1 MTGNAIWVV
10 VTFLQNLNSE
20 HSRNASYF
28 TYLDID
34 TYTCYYYA
42 SLLFKQSWISTVC
55 PQHIHVFPVVLS
67 KFYLNAW
74 IYGFMCL
81 LSICVHVCV
90 HSAAVK
96 NEMWRVH
103 PQQPKCKLHLPLW
116 PLCTR
121 TSLTS
126 PPFRYSFL
134 TFPHCVQSDSLLYLL
149 RFLWYFVLSPAQL
162 LTVCTTCLSACL
174 APTFLKLLPF
184 ANISQIAGIR
194 RIILQYVNVFSFEKK
209 LKWKIGELVRKA
221 SSH

>member
-34 TYTCYYYA
+34 TYTCYYYS

-55 PQHIHVFPVVLS
+55 PQHIHVFPVVLW

-74 IYGFMCL
+74 IYVFVEHLYACV
-81 LSICVHVCV
+81 CVHVCV

-103 PQQPKCKLHLPLW
+103 PQEPKCKLHLPLW

-126 PPFRYSFL
+126 PPLRYSFL

-162 LTVCTTCLSACL
+162 INCVHNLSLCMSCSNL
-174 APTFLKLLPF
+174 
-184 ANISQIAGIR
+184 S
-194 RIILQYVNVFSFEKK
+194 
-209 LKWKIGELVRKA
+209 
-221 SSH
+221 